1 MLSLRKLSI
10 KAKLIGAFSA
20 LMILTLAT
28 GLLGLN
34 GLRTMNNL
42 LVDINGSALP
52 GVRWSSTL
60 NTLAS
65 ELRGSLL
72 RNVLATDED
81 VVIETEG
88 NIQTR
93 LKDLRE
99 ARAAYEA
106 LISTDEE
113 RVLFDE
119 FSKAWAVYEREANV
133 VLDHSRRSET
143 SQARDHFNSTA
154 IQPLR
159 KAQQVLGMLVDL
171 NQQKADE
178 AAAKAQAEYRQTLI
192 FVVTSLGIAALF
204 VALLAFLIIRSVSS
218 GIASVVAPMRA
229 LASGDLAAH
238 VPHRGERNEI
248 GAIADAVQ
256 VFKQA
261 LIARRDAD
269 EAAALEADAKM
280 RRAQVLDELTKRFE
294 ANVSAL
300 TQGLS
305 AAATEMEATAQGMT
319 AIADQT
325 TRQSINVASA
335 AEQTSSNVQ
344 TVAAATEELSI
355 SIREIATQVMQS
367 SQVAD
372 RAVHGAQRTNLT
384 VQALA
389 ETAEKIGNV
398 VQLINNI
405 AGQTNLLA
413 LNATIEAAR
422 AGEAGRGFAVV
433 ATEVKEL
440 ASQTSKATDEI
451 SAQIAGVQQATQ
463 EVVAAIREIAQTISE
478 MSQISTTIAAAMEEQ
493 GAATQEISRNVQ
505 EAARGTEAV
514 TGNIGVVRQGAG
526 ETGSAAGQ
534 VLGAAQELA
543 RHSEDLGQEVA
554 NFLAGVKAA

>member
-20 LMILTLAT
+20 LMILTVAT

-42 LVDINGSALP
+42 LVDINGDALP
-52 GVRWSSTL
+52 GVRWSSAL

-65 ELRGSLL
+65 DLRGSLL

-88 NIQTR
+88 TIQTR
-93 LKDLRE
+93 LKDLKE
-99 ARAAYEA
+99 ARTAYEA

-113 RVLFDE
+113 RVLYDE
-119 FSKAWAVYEREANV
+119 FSKSWAIYEREANV

-154 IQPLR
+154 FQPLQ

-178 AAAKAQAEYRQTLI
+178 AAAKAQAEYQQTQI
-192 FVVTSLGIAALF
+192 FVVAALGAAALF
-204 VALLAFLIIRSVSS
+204 VAMLAFLIIRSVSG

-229 LASGDLAAH
+229 LAAGDLAAH

-256 VFKQA
+256 VFKEA
-261 LIARRDAD
+261 LIAKRDAD

-305 AAATEMEATAQGMT
+305 SAATEMEATAQGMT

-325 TRQSINVASA
+325 TRQSVNVASA

-372 RAVHGAQRTNLT
+372 RAVQGAQRTNLT
-384 VQALA
+384 VQTLA

-433 ATEVKEL
+433 ASEVKEL
-440 ASQTSKATDEI
+440 ASQTSRATDEI

-463 EVVAAIREIAQTISE
+463 EVVGAIHEIAQTISE